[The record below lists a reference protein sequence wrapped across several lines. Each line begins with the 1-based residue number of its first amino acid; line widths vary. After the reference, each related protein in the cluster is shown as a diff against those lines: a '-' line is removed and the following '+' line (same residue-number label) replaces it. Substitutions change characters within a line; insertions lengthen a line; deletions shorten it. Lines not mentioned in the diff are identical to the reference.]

1 MSNNKATPAIVG
13 QRLQFARALAGL
25 STAEAAQKL
34 GIRSPSRLSRAEH
47 PSHPEG
53 ITPRLLADAAQAY
66 GVSADYL
73 LGLSEDW
80 ERDAEPPFLA
90 ELAELRRSHDS
101 MMQRINQLLPGGPT
115 F

>member
-34 GIRSPSRLSRAEH
+34 GINSPSRLSRAEH

-66 GVSADYL
+66 NVSADYL
-73 LGLSEDW
+73 LGLTEDW
-80 ERDAEPPFLA
+80 ERDAAPPFLA
-90 ELAELRRSHDS
+90 ELTELRRSHDS
-101 MMQRINQLLPGGPT
+101 MMQRINQLLP
-115 F
+115 